1 MSAGLAPSEG
11 EIVIS
16 WFKRIDKKKSKEL
29 RLAEARL
36 LNEQHT
42 VLADR
47 LFDQIGRATC
57 DLEHHR
63 QLQNHYARRIAE
75 IQREQ

>member
-1 MSAGLAPSEG
+1 MLAGPAHFEG
-11 EIVIS
+11 TIVIN
-16 WFKRIDKKKSKEL
+16 WFNRIDKKRAREL

-36 LNEQHT
+36 LSEEHGI
-42 VLADR
+42 LADK

-63 QLQNHYARRIAE
+63 CLQAHYAKRAE
-75 IQREQ
+75 AIQREQ

>member
-1 MSAGLAPSEG
+1 ML
-11 EIVIS
+11 S
-16 WFKRIDKKKSKEL
+16 WFKPIDKKKSKEL
-29 RLAEARL
+29 RLAEAKR
-36 LNEQHT
+36 LNEQHCI
-42 VLADR
+42 LADR

-63 QLQNHYARRIAE
+63 CLQNHYANKVAA